1 MHIGVIGINHKLAP
15 LALRETIAK
24 ACAKRFALG
33 NPLQDGTFVLLS
45 TCNRSE
51 LYFHAPSLASGHE
64 QIIAILKEEI
74 EEEFD
79 QKLYTF
85 FGFDCF
91 LHLARVTAGLD
102 SAIIAETEIQG
113 QVRSSYET
121 ATSLRPL
128 SKDLHFLFQK
138 CLKVAKEV
146 RHEHLFACLV
156 PDLEHAIYWHA
167 KEYFQN
173 ELPAPLFIGTS
184 DINLKIARFFQ
195 QKGIK
200 EMHFCNRTD
209 ATGHQIAHQMQGHT
223 LAWDSLK
230 SCWQNY
236 PWIICATKSPHYLLQ
251 EQSPTTHKT
260 LLIDLA
266 VPRNI
271 DPDLESCS
279 CKVLNIDDLN
289 LLLDKRK
296 AHLQQQILQAES
308 VLAQAVKRSLA
319 LFRTKESPLPMA
331 ISC

>member
-15 LALRETIAK
+15 VALRETIAK
-24 ACAKRFALG
+24 ACARRFALG
-33 NPLQDGTFVLLS
+33 NPLESATFVLLS

-91 LHLARVTAGLD
+91 LHLAKVTAGLD

-113 QVRSSYET
+113 QVKSAYT
-121 ATSLRPL
+121 AASEQRQL

-138 CLKVAKEV
+138 CLKIAKEV
-146 RHEHLFACLV
+146 RHEHLFNCQV
-156 PDLEHAIYWHA
+156 PDLEHALFWYA
-167 KEYFQN
+167 KEYFQE
-173 ELPAPLFIGTS
+173 ELPAPLFVGTS
-184 DINLKIARFFQ
+184 EINLKIARFFQ
-195 QKGIK
+195 QKGLK
-200 EMHFCNRTD
+200 EMHICNRTD
-209 ATGHQIAHQMQGHT
+209 ATSHHHAAQIKAAALPWQ
-223 LAWDSLK
+223 SLK
-230 SCWQNY
+230 STWQTY
-236 PWIICATKSPHYLLQ
+236 PWIICATKSPYYLLHEK
-251 EQSPTTHKT
+251 EQSNQKT

-271 DPDLESCS
+271 DPDLNSSS

-296 AHLQQQILQAES
+296 ALLQQQITHAE
-308 VLAQAVKRSLA
+308 VLLTNAVKRSLA
-319 LFRTKESPLPMA
+319 LFRTKESPLPLA
-331 ISC
+331 VSC